1 MQREK
6 LVEKM
11 LEEEKKLTICCLS
24 DSARRLDTMKRVL
37 LELEGGKVICILPNQ
52 LLVTD
57 AKYIFINC
65 IRPENAKGM
74 DADQVIIDFRE
85 PMRSIANEILRMSCV
100 PEQYQIIDDRELGF

>member
-1 MQREK
+1 
-6 LVEKM
+6 M

-57 AKYIFINC
+57 AKYIFI
-65 IRPENAKGM
+65 RPENAKGM
-74 DADQVIIDFRE
+74 DADQVIIDF
-85 PMRSIANEILRMSCV
+85 
-100 PEQYQIIDDRELGF
+100 